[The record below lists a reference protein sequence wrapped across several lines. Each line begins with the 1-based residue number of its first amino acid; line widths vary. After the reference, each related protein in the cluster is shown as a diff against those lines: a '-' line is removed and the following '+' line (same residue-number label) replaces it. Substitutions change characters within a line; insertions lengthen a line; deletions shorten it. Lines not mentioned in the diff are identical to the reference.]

1 MSKLTMISTSLL
13 GLILAC
19 SSAPAPQP
27 ETPAAPPPSAATPAP
42 PEPEPEAA
50 ATAEP
55 PPPAPTE
62 PAAEPPPPAESKP
75 SSSPKAVLTATEVA
89 FVIDYANSDASDAAE
104 ATCSKSAAEDAA
116 KLAACKTKARD
127 EFLADVIKFKKE
139 GTKWSWY
146 VYKRKGSNLT
156 EVFSA
161 PVEFAEE
168 TERTVAV
175 QIKGGDGTRPLFK
188 GANKFVVTV
197 PNDYSIELK
206 DPKYGSLLYDAKIG
220 MVGH

>member
-1 MSKLTMISTSLL
+1 M
-13 GLILAC
+13 
-19 SSAPAPQP
+19 
-27 ETPAAPPPSAATPAP
+27 
-42 PEPEPEAA
+42 
-50 ATAEP
+50 
-55 PPPAPTE
+55 
-62 PAAEPPPPAESKP
+62 
-75 SSSPKAVLTATEVA
+75 LTASDVA
-89 FVIDYANSDASDAAE
+89 FILDYRNSDASDKAE
-104 ATCSKSAAEDAA
+104 EDCSKTAGEDQA

-127 EFLADVIKFKKE
+127 DLAADVIKFKKE
-139 GTKWSWY
+139 GKGWSWY

-161 PVEFAEE
+161 PVEFTDE

-188 GANKFVVTV
+188 GSNKFVITV

-220 MVGH
+220 MVGR